1 MGRFSAFLQ
10 RSEHANVPVMFHP
23 STISRNAPDG
33 GRRRRD
39 ACDTEG
45 NSPGACS
52 ARQTSEMAHR
62 TKARKVTPPPAV
74 LRHCVTRLAALLAP
88 ALLAACGLNGTDS
101 DENERQPVEE
111 NAAAPADPEL
121 SAFETRDIPDPTP
134 RQEMQLQVVLDQQ
147 GFGPGVIDGGMGL
160 STRNALKGFQEAH
173 SLAVTGELDAA
184 TRQALERWRE
194 VPATRVVR
202 IPESWAQL
210 EFADVPEEPEDQAK
224 MERLGYES
232 LGEKLAERFH
242 TTVEVLQ
249 ELNPGGRPAGV
260 ERAAGTGAVAEDD
273 LAAGGQHTAQGN
285 VAATERADASPLP
298 AAAATPQ
305 QAAFRPGQLVRVP
318 NVGLGGRPSAAG
330 DSGEERE
337 WQRTLASL
345 GVSGD
350 QPQAARVVVD
360 KSESWLKAYD
370 DDGKLLALF
379 TVTSGSGH
387 DPLPLGEWGI
397 TGVGRNPPFRF
408 DPDLFWDVP
417 DSEEEQYLPPGPN
430 GPVGVVWIDLTK
442 EHYGIH
448 GTPEPQTIGRAQ
460 SHGCVRLTN
469 WDAARLAG
477 MVSTSTDVVFQA

>member
-1 MGRFSAFLQ
+1 MFFSFKNLKTLRHDAGGMEGDGPGADRLRQTF
-10 RSEHANVPVMFHP
+10 ETA
-23 STISRNAPDG
+23 G
-33 GRRRRD
+33 GR
-39 ACDTEG
+39 G
-45 NSPGACS
+45 
-52 ARQTSEMAHR
+52 
-62 TKARKVTPPPAV
+62 ARKVTPLPLDLCQP
-74 LRHCVTRLAALLAP
+74 LTRLTVLLVP
-88 ALLAACGLNGTDS
+88 ALLAACGFNGTDS
-101 DENERQPVEE
+101 DDGERQPTE
-111 NAAAPADPEL
+111 AAAVAPADPEL
-121 SAFETRDIPDPTP
+121 AVFETRDLPDPTP
-134 RQEMQLQVVLDQQ
+134 RPEMQLQVVLDQQ

-160 STRNALKGFQEAH
+160 STRNALRGFQEAH
-173 SLAVTGELDAA
+173 SLEITGEPDTA
-184 TRQALERWRE
+184 TRQALERWRD

-249 ELNPGGRPAGV
+249 ELNPGGRPAGM
-260 ERAAGTGAVAEDD
+260 EGATGAETAAEDD

-285 VAATERADASPLP
+285 ANAAARANASPTP
-298 AAAATPQ
+298 AASATPQ
-305 QAAFRPGQLVRVP
+305 GVAFRPGQLVRVP
-318 NVGLGGRPSAAG
+318 NIGLGSEPAAAG
-330 DSGEERE
+330 GDSEEERE
-337 WQRTLASL
+337 WHRTLASL

-350 QPQAARVVVD
+350 QSKAARVVVD
-360 KSESWLKAYD
+360 KSERWLKAYD
-370 DDGKLLALF
+370 DGGKLLAMF

-417 DSEEEQYLPPGPN
+417 DSEDEQHLPPGPN

-448 GTPEPQTIGRAQ
+448 GTPEPQTIGRTE

-477 MVSTSTDVVFQA
+477 MVDTSTDVVFQA